1 MEQRHQTRY
10 SLCARADFKW
20 RDREGIHHRGEG
32 FTRDISPTGMFV
44 YTDSHPPAGTH
55 IRVELCL
62 SSLAEGASALR
73 MSAKARV
80 VRVNPVTPGGP
91 QGGFAA
97 VSKTFLL
104 HSSKKDA
111 TA

>member
-1 MEQRHQTRY
+1 RVEQRHQTRY

-55 IRVELCL
+55 IRVELRL

-80 VRVNPVTPGGP
+80 VRVDSVTHGGTPGGL
-91 QGGFAA
+91 AA
-97 VSKTFLL
+97 VRNAFR
-104 HSSKKDA
+104 
-111 TA
+111 

>member
-1 MEQRHQTRY
+1 
-10 SLCARADFKW
+10 
-20 RDREGIHHRGEG
+20 
-32 FTRDISPTGMFV
+32 MFV
-44 YTDSHPPAGTH
+44 YTDSHPPAGAH
-55 IRVELCL
+55 IRIELRL

-91 QGGFAA
+91 RGGFAA